1 MSVGKEASRLP
12 LSQAVLL
19 KCLDHL
25 LNVLFLLRQK
35 PCLLVPHA
43 RPCVP
48 GAWER
53 AGLAQGWCSLQQLK
67 TPRRKPSSRWLHPAH
82 LPPYLCKCSPDTPGL
97 LASWDRQPC
106 LCGLCLFFCQSM
118 CRQCGVFS
126 SHLCMLA
133 SAVLALSVG
142 PCELCAMHACIGQK
156 PVPQRGQLLTKLSVA
171 KMLLV
176 AVGTNQI
183 EWLSNKRSLAGEY
196 LLILSLSQCCHTT

>member
-1 MSVGKEASRLP
+1 MVWAQHETKDTAFGELSCGAGPHLEMSVGKEASRLP

-53 AGLAQGWCSLQQLK
+53 AGLAAQGWCSLQQLK
-67 TPRRKPSSRWLHPAH
+67 APRRKPSSRWLCPAH
-82 LPPYLCKCSPDTPGL
+82 LPPYLCKCSPDIPGL

-106 LCGLCLFFCQSM
+106 LCGLCLFFLPVYVQTVWCFQ
-118 CRQCGVFS
+118 Q
-126 SHLCMLA
+126 
-133 SAVLALSVG
+133 
-142 PCELCAMHACIGQK
+142 PPMHAC
-156 PVPQRGQLLTKLSVA
+156 LS
-171 KMLLV
+171 
-176 AVGTNQI
+176 
-183 EWLSNKRSLAGEY
+183 RAGIKHWP
-196 LLILSLSQCCHTT
+196 L